1 MAKLF
6 ESSNFIHE
14 EIDRDLEIYP
24 GLSVHTRFP
33 PEPSGYLHIGHL
45 KAIFIDFATAE
56 KYGGLCNLRM
66 DDTNPSLEK
75 TEYAQSIQDD
85 ITWLGFKW
93 NDRVFYG
100 SEYFG
105 QCYEY
110 AVKLIENNDAY
121 VCDLNSD
128 EMREYR
134 GTLKEPGIDSPFR
147 NRTIEE
153 NLRLFDEMKNG
164 LYEDGEKTLRAK
176 IDMASPNLNMRD
188 PVLYRILHKE
198 HSNTGNDWCIYPM
211 YDYAHPLQDAIEG
224 ITYSLCSLEFEDH
237 RPLYNWVLEKTGY
250 GEFPKQREFARLNI
264 THTIT
269 SKRKLRDIVEAGL
282 LSGWDD
288 PRMPTIA
295 GLRRRGYTPASLLAF
310 IDKVGVAK
318 TYSVVD
324 MALLEFCIRDELN
337 KTADRVMAVLDPVKV
352 VITNYDIGFTEELS
366 AENNPEDPESGSRMV
381 PFSNELYIE
390 RDDFM
395 IDPPR
400 KFFRL
405 SPGNEVRLKNA
416 YFITC
421 TDFDTDDS
429 GNVTEIRCTYD
440 PLSKGGNSPDG
451 RKVKGTL
458 HWVSAA
464 HAVNAEIRLY
474 DRLTQY
480 ATPSDYPRNAESPDL
495 VNPDSL
501 QIINNAKLE
510 PSLITAKSGDRFQ
523 FMRNGYFCC
532 DPDTTEDNIV
542 FNRIVPLRDTWAKI
556 NDQGAK
562 ND

>member
-1 MAKLF
+1 MDKQF

-14 EIDRDLEIYP
+14 EIDRDLVKYP
-24 GLSVHTRFP
+24 GLKIHTRFP
-33 PEPSGYLHIGHL
+33 PEPSGFFHIGHV
-45 KAIFIDFATAE
+45 KAISLNFATAE

-66 DDTNPSLEK
+66 DDTNPILEK
-75 TEYAQSIQDD
+75 KEYVDAIQRD
-85 ITWLGFKW
+85 IKWLGFTW
-93 NDRVFYG
+93 HERVFYA
-100 SEYFG
+100 SEYFD
-105 QCYEY
+105 QCFEY
-110 AVKLIENNDAY
+110 ALKLIDEGNAF
-121 VCDLNSD
+121 VCDLNAD
-128 EMREYR
+128 ELREYR
-134 GTLKEPGIDSPFR
+134 GTLTEPGKNSPYR
-147 NRTIEE
+147 ERTPEE
-153 NLRLFDEMKNG
+153 NRRLFLGMKDG
-164 LYEDGEKTLRAK
+164 LYEDGTRTLRAR
-176 IDMASPNLNMRD
+176 IDMKSGNINMRD
-188 PVLYRILHKE
+188 PVIYRIMHKE
-198 HSNTGNDWCIYPM
+198 HSHTGNKWVIYPM
-211 YDYAHPLQDAIEG
+211 YDYAHPIQDAIEG
-224 ITYSLCSLEFEDH
+224 ITHSLCDVGFEDH
-237 RPLYNWVLEKTGY
+237 RPLYEWVLEKTGY

-269 SKRKLRDIVEAGL
+269 SKRKLRDIVEAGKVA
-282 LSGWDD
+282 GWDD
-288 PRMPTIA
+288 PRIPTIA
-295 GLRRRGYTPASLLAF
+295 GLRRRGYTPSSLLAF

-337 KTADRVMAVLDPVKV
+337 KSACRVMAVLDPVKV
-352 VITNYDIGFTEELS
+352 VITNYDAGMTEELL
-366 AENNPEDPESGSRMV
+366 AENNPEDPEAGSRIV
-381 PFSNELYIE
+381 PFSRELYIE

-421 TDFDTDDS
+421 TDFNIDDS
-429 GNVTEIRCTYD
+429 GSVTEIRCTYD

-458 HWVSAA
+458 HWVSAK
-464 HAVNAEIRLY
+464 HALDAEIRLY

-480 ATPSDYPRNAESPDL
+480 ATPSEYPENSNATDL

-501 QIINNAKLE
+501 LIINDAKLE
-510 PSLITAKSGDRFQ
+510 PSLLSAKAGDRFQ

-532 DPDTTEDNIV
+532 DPDTKGDKIV

-556 NDQGAK
+556 SDNGVK